1 MLLVSQSFMLI
12 IIYTSGQQMFTDVLG
27 RVSQANFRFYDVT
40 PVGRLM
46 NRMTSDLGTI
56 DGNISQQLQE
66 VAWLSITWLSSLV
79 IIASVT
85 PIFLIFSLALSVRTS
100 FRSFPLPS
108 PVLLCCMRYVAGR
121 FRTSITSWC
130 PSANPSFETAD

>member
-12 IIYTSGQQMFTDVLG
+12 IIYTSGRQMFTDVLG
-27 RVSQANFRFYDVT
+27 RVSRATFRFYDVT

-56 DGNISQQLQE
+56 DGNISQQLQD

-79 IIASVT
+79 VIASVT
-85 PIFLIFSLALSVRTS
+85 PIFLLFSLALTVRLSFRHPPLPHDIRRRTS
-100 FRSFPLPS
+100 PHEKLVVVP
-108 PVLLCCMRYVAGR
+108 
-121 FRTSITSWC
+121 
-130 PSANPSFETAD
+130 